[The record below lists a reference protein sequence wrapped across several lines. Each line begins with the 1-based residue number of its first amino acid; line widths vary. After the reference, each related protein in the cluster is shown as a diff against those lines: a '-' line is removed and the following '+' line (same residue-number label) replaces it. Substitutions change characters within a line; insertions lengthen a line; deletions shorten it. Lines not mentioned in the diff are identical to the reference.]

1 MTEKEWVAIWED
13 ATSLVANA
21 PPASAGSA
29 WFVRLESY
37 DAVPVALAF
46 NALITTS
53 GVFMPAIESVITE
66 IERIYAYG
74 RGVPT
79 GLETWEKIIS
89 DLRIFSYYKL
99 QPSYPVEVDRAL
111 RQVGGVQAVIDATNE
126 SAATLASVR
135 KRYLEAYEAI
145 IAEERKNQAI
155 RRSEPVVRNVLGE
168 EAVGR
173 FIQSKVLKQ
182 LGGAK

>member
-1 MTEKEWVAIWED
+1 MTEREWVSIWED
-13 ATSLVANA
+13 ATALVANA

-89 DLRIFSYYKL
+89 DLGIFSYYKL
-99 QPSYPVEVDRAL
+99 QPSYPVEVDRRYAKWVAYRPLLTQRTNRL
-111 RQVGGVQAVIDATNE
+111 RHSQACAND
-126 SAATLASVR
+126 TLKRTTQLSQKSERIKQSDVASRSCGTCWGKKRSDGLFSR
-135 KRYLEAYEAI
+135 K
-145 IAEERKNQAI
+145 
-155 RRSEPVVRNVLGE
+155 
-168 EAVGR
+168 
-173 FIQSKVLKQ
+173 F
-182 LGGAK
+182 